1 MVEPDGAIAVR
12 VTAPPAEGAA
22 NKAVLTVLSDALS
35 LPRSRIEIVRGASSR
50 QKLVR
55 FEITGDE
62 LNRRLERLHPSKSDA
77 TS

>member
-1 MVEPDGAIAVR
+1 
-12 VTAPPAEGAA
+12 VTAPPADGAA

-55 FEITGDE
+55 FDLSAEE
-62 LNRRLERLHPSKSDA
+62 LDRRLKSTCQDGNGA